1 MPRPTER
8 PTESIASSSAS
19 NCPQQTYAAAQHEAS
34 FTFVFDSEA
43 SFTFDGASAVLTRLA
58 DVLIGSHVHQ
68 HDPLAAAQPARRQRA
83 RCSDGIC
90 ESPGHRVD
98 S

>member
-1 MPRPTER
+1 MSATPRPTER

-19 NCPQQTYAAAQHEAS
+19 NCPQQTYAAAQREAS

-58 DVLIGSHVHQ
+58 DVPMDEV
-68 HDPLAAAQPARRQRA
+68 ARRARA
-83 RCSDGIC
+83 TQA
-90 ESPGHRVD
+90 VD
-98 S
+98 